1 MPRKRQSVSDTVRWL
16 SFPRQAYPNFYL
28 NVQRIEH
35 RFHGYLGSISEFK
48 ESVERS
54 GEADLSVTALFFEA
68 GIRGGR
74 GGGTEI
80 AWDLADPLAQVLVL
94 RAYLATVGE
103 LHTDARSAPVTDFV
117 LARGRGGI
125 VQPTQIAD
133 SHLWHERGISPG
145 VVTEIAAEQRR
156 QASIGT
162 GADPEPLYWAAYAN
176 TDRELVV
183 SLLGDASLIGT
194 DVRSYSG
201 LDMTYCIFGQKIRD
215 WQSWTLLS
223 PLHVW
228 VEPPGNAHWG

>member
-1 MPRKRQSVSDTVRWL
+1 MPRERQSVSDTVSWL

-35 RFHGYLGSISEFK
+35 RFHGYLGSIREFS
-48 ESVERS
+48 ESVEKS
-54 GEADLSVTALFFEA
+54 GKANANVSAIFLDA
-68 GIRGGR
+68 GIELGRGGR
-74 GGGTEI
+74 AEI
-80 AWDLADPLAQVLVL
+80 AFDLADPLAQVLVL

-117 LARGRGGI
+117 LARGRGGL
-125 VQPTQIAD
+125 VVPLDVAN
-133 SHLWHERGISPG
+133 SPLWDEGGISPG
-145 VVTEIAAEQRR
+145 VVTEIAAEQHR
-156 QASIGT
+156 QAAIGT
-162 GADPEPLYWAAYAN
+162 SADPEPLYWATYAN
-176 TDRELVV
+176 TDRGLVV
-183 SLLGDASLIGT
+183 SLLGDASLVGT

-228 VEPPGNAHWG
+228 VEPPGNANWG